1 MKGITDTKVDNAA
14 TKLPAPC
21 TPKLEYISAQNRGKA
36 APSRLRHTFKIERA
50 LEAYKVYESAKKSA
64 NEEVSEPNYER
75 KYQNE
80 LERPT
85 KASRVDKEDARIE
98 ESNTNSRYD
107 PMHLR

>member
-21 TPKLEYISAQNRGKA
+21 TPKLEYMSAQKSGKA
-36 APSRLRHTFKIERA
+36 APRRLRQTLRIDSA

-98 ESNTNSRYD
+98 ESNSNSRYN
-107 PMHLR
+107 PMNLR